1 MNAETLGALANIVNE
16 AIAKAVQ
23 PLQQRIAELGG
34 RKYATPEDVGAAEQ
48 ASHDR
53 ARALETRVKA
63 LESAEHPAPYDDSA
77 LRKDFDEALAD
88 TDRRVEL
95 AQKMAVYDDQWI
107 RQTFDAVQATLDQ
120 LKAVE
125 PPKPYDD
132 APLRQE
138 ISEAIKFCTSA
149 QDDLLAHIKRL
160 DERSAPTPGT
170 DGKDALA
177 LEVLPEIDQAKSYV
191 RNTYAKHNGGLW
203 RSFEQTHGMRGWE
216 VIVDGVHAVMP
227 VLEGKSLTVRVIQS
241 SGTESVLM
249 ADLPI
254 QAYKG
259 VYRPEGEYVAHDTA
273 TWAGSLWHC
282 NVTGTKAKPG
292 DGSSDWTLAVK
303 KGRDAKEVVRV

>member
-1 MNAETLGALANIVNE
+1 MNAETLGALATIVNE

-23 PLQQRIAELGG
+23 PLQRRIAELEG
-34 RKYATPEDVGAAEQ
+34 RKGYDDTDIRTGVKGLLSVAELNEN
-48 ASHDR
+48 R
-53 ARALETRVKA
+53 LKA
-63 LESAEHPAPYDDSA
+63 LEGRRAPEPFDPSALESRIAQFEKDAEAFKTLVEALPIPAPAYNDSE
-77 LRKDFDEALAD
+77 LREQIKTLVSSHAKDVEALLQ
-88 TDRRVEL
+88 R
-95 AQKMAVYDDQWI
+95 I
-107 RQTFDAVQATLDQ
+107 P
-120 LKAVE
+120 KA
-125 PPKPYDD
+125 YDD
-132 APLRQE
+132 APLRQWVTE
-138 ISEAIKFCTSA
+138 QIKA
-149 QDDLLAHIKRL
+149 LP
-160 DERSAPTPGT
+160 EPTVTHGT

-216 VIVDGVHAVMP
+216 CVVDGVHAVMP
-227 VLEGKSLTVRVIQS
+227 AMEGKSLTVRVIQS
-241 SGTESVLM
+241 SGTESMLM

-254 QAYKG
+254 QEYKG
-259 VYRPEGEYVAHDTA
+259 VFRPEGEYVAHDTA

>member
-1 MNAETLGALANIVNE
+1 MNAETLGALATIVGE

-23 PLQQRIAELGG
+23 PLQQRIAELEG
-34 RKYATPEDVGAAEQ
+34 RKGYDDNPVLRSLETLRFAAE
-48 ASHDR
+48 D
-53 ARALETRVKA
+53 ARTRLKA
-63 LESAEHPAPYDDSA
+63 LEDRPAEIVAPAVTPEQLEEFRRAWRETDERVKLLAEPAPTYS
-77 LRKDFDEALAD
+77 
-88 TDRRVEL
+88 
-95 AQKMAVYDDQWI
+95 DQWI
-107 RQTFDAVQATLDQ
+107 RETFDAVQATLDR

-125 PPKPYDD
+125 VPKPYDD
-132 APLRQE
+132 QPLRQWVTE
-138 ISEAIKFCTSA
+138 QLKE
-149 QDDLLAHIKRL
+149 LP
-160 DERSAPTPGT
+160 APVAVDGIDGAPGA

-177 LEVLPEIDQAKSYV
+177 LEVLPEIDQSKSYV

-203 RSFEQTHGMRGWE
+203 RSFEQTHGLRGWE
-216 VIVDGVHAVMP
+216 CIVDGVHAVMP
-227 VLEGKSLTVRVIQS
+227 VLEGKSLTLTVIQS

-254 QAYKG
+254 QEYKG
-259 VYRPEGEYVAHDTA
+259 VYRPEEAYIAHDTA